1 MVHQVEVSGLSPQLF
16 FKLGKLIP
24 CNPVH
29 ADEDLS
35 ISFLNTVISAQDAD
49 HAAPVMAYHIGQ
61 LAD

>member
-1 MVHQVEVSGLSPQLF
+1 MVDKVEVSGFFSQLF

-29 ADEDLS
+29 ADKYFS
-35 ISFLNTVISAQDAD
+35 ISFFNPFVSTQNAD